1 MLSLWNLQ
9 KITIFFRT
17 AKPTLAGSL
26 KFPWHG
32 FPKTATARKKAK
44 TNVWKSSHGAIN
56 DRHVISEL
64 HWKRTF
70 HFTEIINNFGLKL

>member
-1 MLSLWNLQ
+1 MLSFWNLQ

-17 AKPTLAGSL
+17 AKATLAGSL

-32 FPKTATARKKAK
+32 FPKTATAKKKRRQTYGNQA
-44 TNVWKSSHGAIN
+44 TALSMTG
-56 DRHVISEL
+56 HVISEL

>member
-1 MLSLWNLQ
+1 MLSFWNLQ

-17 AKPTLAGSL
+17 AKATLAGSL

-56 DRHVISEL
+56 DRPRNLRIALE
-64 HWKRTF
+64 TYFPF
-70 HFTEIINNFGLKL
+70 H